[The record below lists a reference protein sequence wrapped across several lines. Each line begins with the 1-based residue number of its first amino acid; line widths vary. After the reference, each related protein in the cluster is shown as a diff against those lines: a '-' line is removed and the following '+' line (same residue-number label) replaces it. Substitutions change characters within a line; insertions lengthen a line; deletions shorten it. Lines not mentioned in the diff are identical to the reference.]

1 MYLIL
6 LQMIQLC
13 NIHFCKVMTILY
25 FSTMG
30 MKKCVL
36 VKLFPT
42 ASIVTEEMRTALL
55 SNLNLLSVEVTN
67 QKSPLIAST
76 ELFSCFCVDWSA
88 IEVKLLQKGSIHG
101 STMYILLENFQNLPC
116 QSRKTRKFTI
126 SPHIST
132 QSTSKSDAHSGI
144 YMYNCTI
151 HWFVYCP
158 YHMVPHDMTSNT
170 RLICTSNSQSLLQK
184 KYCNLLIHHS

>member
-1 MYLIL
+1 
-6 LQMIQLC
+6 
-13 NIHFCKVMTILY
+13 
-25 FSTMG
+25 MG

-76 ELFSCFCVDWSA
+76 ELFSCICVDCSA

-132 QSTSKSDAHSGI
+132 
-144 YMYNCTI
+144 
-151 HWFVYCP
+151 
-158 YHMVPHDMTSNT
+158 
-170 RLICTSNSQSLLQK
+170 
-184 KYCNLLIHHS
+184 